1 MNMNERPVMINKIK
15 KDNGHVYVLF
25 VSFFFY
31 VICVAI
37 KAKQIKVL
45 ESRIVLVDLDGVC
58 LFSNL
63 CEGV

>member
-1 MNMNERPVMINKIK
+1 MNKQPVMINKIK

-31 VICVAI
+31 VICVTI

-45 ESRIVLVDLDGVC
+45 ESRIVLVDLDHGVC